1 MIGQRIKEIRTDHKM
16 SQTELAAKI
25 KVSQQTITKWET
37 GKAEPSSSALE
48 SIAKYFN
55 VSTDYLLG
63 LTDQRKTDQQVEAD
77 LDHAINEARSFDG
90 KPISD
95 RDRKVVKDILR
106 SYFKI
111 KALPINNTRQRKT
124 KSNDI

>member
-55 VSTDYLLG
+55 VITDYLLG

-77 LDHAINEARSFDG
+77 LDHAI
-90 KPISD
+90 SD

-106 SYFKI
+106 SYF
-111 KALPINNTRQRKT
+111 Q
-124 KSNDI
+124 